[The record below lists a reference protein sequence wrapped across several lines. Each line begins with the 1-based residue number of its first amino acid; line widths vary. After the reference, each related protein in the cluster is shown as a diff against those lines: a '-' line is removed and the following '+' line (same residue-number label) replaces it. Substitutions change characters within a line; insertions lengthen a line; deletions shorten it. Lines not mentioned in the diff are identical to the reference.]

1 MIAKLREKLLNPEI
15 ALKKPFIVGGLGL
28 TLGIALWHTVV
39 PSFSDMLGMA
49 TWSAIALGAGTWW
62 LSKRDGKPLDLSP
75 IMPSTINRET
85 VEATL
90 ADLKAY
96 LQQFTTAV
104 TETAVN
110 PTQYQ
115 RGIAQLQQRHGHL
128 LANLDRTQLQCSVVG
143 MKGVGKTSVIEQL
156 NALGI
161 GSSVDAASL
170 VFLESNVLGQTA
182 EQQDPQTAVK
192 NGVGDTDSQKMA
204 QHLCQSSVNADLIVF
219 VSEGDLTSTELTHI
233 QSLLKH
239 GHTVVMVFNKQ
250 DRYLPTERL
259 DILNRIG
266 ERLIDQIDPDGIVPT
281 SAITTRIKVRQHQ
294 PDGSMVERFDEVPA
308 DVTALVTQLQSLLTD
323 QADVLVWKTT
333 LRQAHQLRSD
343 VRDQWNRVKRDRAL
357 PVIEKYQWLAAAAAF
372 ANPVPSLDLVATG
385 AINAQLL
392 ADLGAMYDQPLALD
406 QAKIATR
413 TLAELMVKLGL
424 VELATQA
431 IAPLLK
437 THVLTFAAG
446 GAAQGLS
453 AAYLTHVAGLSL
465 IQYFEEQTALGV
477 ANAEGGWNLDRLGQ
491 IMQQVVQTCQRGQFV
506 QNLVEQGIS
515 KLSQQ
520 VQAKPTATAVS

>member
-15 ALKKPFIVGGLGL
+15 LLKKPFIVGGLGL
-28 TLGIALWHTVV
+28 TLGVALWHTVV

-62 LSKRDGKPLDLSP
+62 LSKRDGNPIDESP
-75 IMPSTINRET
+75 IMPSTISRET

-90 ADLKAY
+90 ADLKDY
-96 LQQFTTAV
+96 LQQFTTTV

-110 PTQYQ
+110 PAQYQ
-115 RGIAQLQQRHGHL
+115 SAIAQLQQRHGHL
-128 LANLDRTQLQCSVVG
+128 LANLARTQLQCSVVG
-143 MKGVGKTSVIEQL
+143 MKGVGKTSIVEQL
-156 NALGI
+156 KALGI
-161 GSSVDAASL
+161 DSSVEAVSL
-170 VFLESNVLGQTA
+170 VCRDSNVLGQTA
-182 EQQDPQTAVK
+182 AQQGPQAVVENGAGKADIQKTAQ
-192 NGVGDTDSQKMA
+192 N
-204 QHLCQSSVNADLIVF
+204 LCQSSVNADLIAF
-219 VSEGDLTSTELTHI
+219 VSEGDLTSTELTHV
-233 QSLLKH
+233 QALLKH
-239 GHTVVMVFNKQ
+239 DHTVVMVFNKQ

-266 ERLIDQIDPDGIVPT
+266 ERLVDQIDTDRIVPT
-281 SAITTRIKVRQHQ
+281 SAIATRIKVRQHQ
-294 PDGSMVERFDEVPA
+294 PDGSTIERFDEVPA
-308 DVTALVTQLQSLLTD
+308 DVTALATQLQALLTD
-323 QADVLVWKTT
+323 QADLLVWKTT
-333 LRQAHQLRSD
+333 LRHAHQLRRD
-343 VRDQWNRVKRDRAL
+343 VREQWNRVKRDRAI

-392 ADLGAMYDQPLALD
+392 ADLGAMYDQPLALH

-413 TLAELMVKLGL
+413 TLAELMVKLGV

-437 THVLTFAAG
+437 THVLTFAAA

-453 AAYLTHVAGLSL
+453 AAYLTHIAGLSL

-477 ANAEGGWNLDRLGQ
+477 ATPEDGWNLDRLGQ

-506 QNLVEQGIS
+506 QHLVEQGIS

-520 VQAKPTATAVS
+520 VQSKTSATAVS

>member
-1 MIAKLREKLLNPEI
+1 MIAKLQEKLLNPEI
-15 ALKKPFIVGGLGL
+15 VLKKPFVVGGLGL
-28 TLGIALWHTVV
+28 TLGVALWHTVV

-62 LSKRDGKPLDLSP
+62 LSKRDRKPIDLSP
-75 IMPSTINRET
+75 IMPSTISREA
-85 VEATL
+85 VDATL
-90 ADLKAY
+90 ADLKDY

-110 PTQYQ
+110 PAQYQ
-115 RGIAQLQQRHGHL
+115 SAIAQLQQRHGHL
-128 LANLDRTQLQCSVVG
+128 LATLDRTQLQCSVIG
-143 MKGVGKTSVIEQL
+143 MKGVGKTSVVKQL

-161 GSSVDAASL
+161 GSSVEAASL
-170 VFLESNVLGQTA
+170 VFHESNVLAQTGT
-182 EQQDPQTAVK
+182 QQGSQTAVETGAG
-192 NGVGDTDSQKMA
+192 NAAIQNIT
-204 QHLCQSSVNADLIVF
+204 QHLCQSSVNADLIAF

-239 GHTVVMVFNKQ
+239 GHTVVIVFNKQ

-266 ERLIDQIDPDGIVPT
+266 ERLVDQINTERIVPT
-281 SAITTRIKVRQHQ
+281 AAISTRIKVRQHQ
-294 PDGSMVERFDEVPA
+294 PDGSTIERFDEVSA
-308 DVTALVTQLQSLLTD
+308 DVTALATQLQSLLTE

-333 LRQAHQLRSD
+333 LRQAHQLRND
-343 VRDQWNRVKRDRAL
+343 VREQWNRVKRDRAL

-385 AINAQLL
+385 AINTQLL
-392 ADLGAMYDQPLALD
+392 ADLGAMYDRPLRLD

-437 THVLTFAAG
+437 THVLTFAAA
-446 GAAQGLS
+446 GAAQG
-453 AAYLTHVAGLSL
+453 
-465 IQYFEEQTALGV
+465 
-477 ANAEGGWNLDRLGQ
+477 
-491 IMQQVVQTCQRGQFV
+491 
-506 QNLVEQGIS
+506 
-515 KLSQQ
+515 
-520 VQAKPTATAVS
+520 